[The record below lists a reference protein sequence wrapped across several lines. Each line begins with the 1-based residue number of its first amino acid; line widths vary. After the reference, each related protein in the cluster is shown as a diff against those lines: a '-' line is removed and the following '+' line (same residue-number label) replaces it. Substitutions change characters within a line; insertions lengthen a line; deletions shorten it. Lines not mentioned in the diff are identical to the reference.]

1 MSTNQIYQDPVLKK
15 YGQLIEGAKLFKTIF
30 YGDPIRIGASE
41 LPALIIAKLDTR
53 VGKFTNAEDAHE
65 MRISFTAVTDVRDT
79 IGEDKDMVRGVN
91 SLYNLM
97 EGRQESTYQLKAD
110 SLLYIL
116 RHNEVVDAS
125 NNLRT
130 DLSSVSKID
139 YGMTIGKR
147 KDAAWSIEGTL
158 EITSSFTQVR

>member
-1 MSTNQIYQDPVLKK
+1 MSNQIYQDPVLKK
-15 YGQLIEGAKLFKTIF
+15 YGQLIESSKLFKSIF
-30 YGDPIRIGASE
+30 YGDPIRIGSSE
-41 LPALIIAKLDTR
+41 LPALIIAKIDTR
-53 VGKFTNAEDAHE
+53 VGKFTNSEDAHE

-79 IGEDKDMVRGVN
+79 IGEDKEMVRGVN

-97 EGRQESTYQLKAD
+97 EGRQESTYQLKTD

-116 RHNEVVDAS
+116 RHNEVVDAA

>member
-1 MSTNQIYQDPVLKK
+1 MSNQIYQDPVLKK
-15 YGQLIEGAKLFKTIF
+15 YGQLIESSKLFKSIF
-30 YGDPIRIGASE
+30 YGDPIRIGSSE
-41 LPALIIAKLDTR
+41 LPALIIAKIDTR
-53 VGKFTNAEDAHE
+53 VGKFTNSEDAHE

-79 IGEDKDMVRGVN
+79 IGEDKEMVRGVN

-97 EGRQESTYQLKAD
+97 EGRQESTYQLKTD

-116 RHNEVVDAS
+116 RHNEVVDSA

>member
-1 MSTNQIYQDPVLKK
+1 MSNQIYQDPVLKK
-15 YGQLIEGAKLFKTIF
+15 YGQLIESSKLFKSIF
-30 YGDPIRIGASE
+30 YGDPIRIGSSE
-41 LPALIIAKLDTR
+41 LPALIIAKIDTR
-53 VGKFTNAEDAHE
+53 VGKFTNSEDAHE
-65 MRISFTAVTDVRDT
+65 MRISFTPVTDVRDT
-79 IGEDKDMVRGVN
+79 IGEDKEMVRGVN

-97 EGRQESTYQLKAD
+97 EGRQESTYQLKTD

-116 RHNEVVDAS
+116 RHNEVVDAA

>member
-1 MSTNQIYQDPVLKK
+1 MSNQIYQDPVLKK
-15 YGQLIEGAKLFKTIF
+15 YGQLIGSAQLFKSIF

-41 LPALIIAKLDTR
+41 LPALIIAKIDTR
-53 VGKFTNAEDAHE
+53 AGKFTNSEDMHE
-65 MRISFTAVTDVRDT
+65 MRVSFTAVTDVRDT
-79 IGEDKDMVRGVN
+79 IGEDKEMVRGVN

-97 EGRQESTYQLKAD
+97 EGRQESTYQLKPD

-116 RHNEVVDAS
+116 RHNEVVDAA

-158 EITSSFTQVR
+158 EITCSFTQVR